1 MLHAVMAYA
10 GPLIMQRALRRRS
23 EEPALR
29 WIEYGLM
36 TERHLRATVLEAR
49 ETEGREKGER
59 RADRADREI
68 GMSAHSVGEERFIV
82 CRPWQHS

>member
-49 ETEGREKGER
+49 ETEGREKGDR
-59 RADRADREI
+59 RADRETE
-68 GMSAHSVGEERFIV
+68 MSAHSVAEQRFIV
-82 CRPWQHS
+82 CRPWQHN